1 MIRRREFIT
10 LVGGAAAWPVAV
22 RAQQP
27 AKPVVGVLG
36 STSFGSFGFALT
48 PFAQGLH
55 DEGYF
60 EDRNVSIQYSWA
72 DGHYDLLPAMAAE
85 FVRRRVAAIVTFGGT
100 VTA

>member
-1 MIRRREFIT
+1 MTMQRRGFIA
-10 LVGGAAAWPVAV
+10 LVGSAAAAWPLVA

-27 AKPVVGVLG
+27 AVPVVGVLG
-36 STSFGSFGFALT
+36 STSFASFGFALP
-48 PFAQGLH
+48 PFAQGLR

-60 EDRNVSIQYSWA
+60 EDRNVNIQYSWA

-100 VTA
+100 